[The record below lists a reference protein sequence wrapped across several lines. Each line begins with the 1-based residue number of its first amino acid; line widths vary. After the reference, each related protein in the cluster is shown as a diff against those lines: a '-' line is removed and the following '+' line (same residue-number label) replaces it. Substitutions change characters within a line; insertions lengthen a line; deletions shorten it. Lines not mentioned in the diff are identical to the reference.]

1 MAPTTLFLC
10 GDVMTGRGIDQ
21 ILGHPSDPAL
31 HEPWMSSALGYVAL
45 AEAAHGALPRRVAPD
60 YVWGDALAELER
72 VRPAARIA
80 NLETAV
86 TTSDAW
92 IDKGINYRM
101 RPANAGCLAAAAI
114 DCCALAN
121 NHVLDWGH
129 AGLVETL
136 DTLHAAGVL
145 TAGAGRDRD
154 GARSPAVIPLAGGAR
169 VLVFAFGATSSGI
182 PKSWAATDSAP
193 GVDVLDDLTD
203 RTVDR
208 IAHCVAAVRHA
219 GDLVVASVHW
229 GANWGYAIGMA
240 ERRFA
245 HRLIDAA
252 GVDVVHGHSSHHPKA
267 IEVHAGRLIL
277 HGCGDFVNDYEGIR
291 GHASYRGD
299 LGAMYFPTLAA
310 ASGELLALDVVPT
323 QIRRFRVRRASEGD
337 ARWLADVLDREGRP
351 LGTRARLRADGTIGI
366 GWRG

>member
-1 MAPTTLFLC
+1 MP
-10 GDVMTGRGIDQ
+10 GRGIDQ
-21 ILGHPSDPAL
+21 ILRHPCDPAL
-31 HEPWMSSALGYVAL
+31 HEPYVRSALDYVAL
-45 AEAAHGALPRRVAPD
+45 AEAAHGAIPRGVAPE

-72 VRPAARIA
+72 VRPAARIV

-101 RPANAGCLAAAAI
+101 HPANAGCLAAAAI
-114 DCCALAN
+114 DCCVLAN

-136 DTLHAAGVL
+136 DTLHAAGIR
-145 TAGAGRDRD
+145 TAGAGRHRTD
-154 GARSPAVIPLAGGAR
+154 ACSLAAIALADDVR
-169 VLVFAFGATSSGI
+169 VLVCAFGTSSSGI
-182 PKSWAATDSAP
+182 PESWAATDTAP

-203 RTVDR
+203 RTVGR
-208 IAHCVAAVRHA
+208 IAHGVAAIRHA
-219 GDLVVASVHW
+219 GDRVVASVHW
-229 GANWGYAIGMA
+229 GANWSYAIGAA

-267 IEVHAGRLIL
+267 IEVHAGKLIL
-277 HGCGDFVNDYEGIR
+277 YGCGDFLNDYEGIG

-299 LGAMYFPTLAA
+299 LGAMYFPTLRAD
-310 ASGELLALDVVPT
+310 SGELVRLDVVPT
-323 QIRRFRVRRASEGD
+323 QIRRFRVRRAIGDD
-337 ARWLADVLDREGRP
+337 ARWLASVLDREGRP
-351 LGTRARLRADGTIGI
+351 LGTRARLRADGRIGI
-366 GWRG
+366 EWRG